1 MHRSSLTAGASFE
14 ARRTG
19 LARILFAILHP
30 RHARAASVNAEMVRL
45 MFGSRHAEIPLGDI
59 ETIDRAG
66 AGLRSAVSIRHA
78 AGDARV
84 SGLSGADANAL
95 ADAIETARCEW
106 WCRAVASRAGALR
119 PVHDRIAELA
129 DPARYLTADALR
141 DLEYDARTA
150 AGGFAVRWPE
160 ALSDAPEIRMLRDIL
175 EFLEAPDDAGAKANE
190 AFVDNE
196 LIRSRELF
204 DRLEARP
211 LTEEQRRAVVVDERR
226 NLVVAAAGGG
236 KTSVI
241 VAKAGWLVRK
251 RHRRASELLLLAF
264 ARDARREMEERMEQR
279 LGAAI
284 AREVTVCTF
293 HSLGMA
299 IIGKAEGKRP
309 ALAAAAEND
318 QKLFHLLKRIVADLF
333 TDRGFSTTIREW
345 FQEAFAP
352 YRSTHE
358 FRNWSEYYDYIRN
371 FGIRSL
377 KGETVRS
384 FEECE
389 IANFLYFHG
398 VAYEYELPMN
408 VISRPR
414 RSASTSPTSIFPNT
428 ASISSISASTPRG
441 TRRPSSTGSNI
452 GGRWSGSAASM
463 PSTARS

>member
-66 AGLRSAVSIRHA
+66 GGLRSAVSIRHA

-84 SGLSGADANAL
+84 SGLSKVDVNAL

-106 WCRAVASRAGALR
+106 WRRAVASRADALR
-119 PVHDRIAELA
+119 PVHDRIAEFA

-141 DLEYDARTA
+141 DLEDNARTA

-175 EFLEAPDDAGAKANE
+175 EFLEAPDDAGTKANE

-196 LIRSRELF
+196 LIRSREFF
-204 DRLEARP
+204 DRIEARP

-226 NLVVAAAGGG
+226 NLVVAAASGG

-251 RHRRASELLLLAF
+251 RYRRPSELLLLAF

-279 LGAAI
+279 LGAA
-284 AREVTVCTF
+284 
-293 HSLGMA
+293 
-299 IIGKAEGKRP
+299 
-309 ALAAAAEND
+309 
-318 QKLFHLLKRIVADLF
+318 
-333 TDRGFSTTIREW
+333 TTI
-345 FQEAFAP
+345 
-352 YRSTHE
+352 
-358 FRNWSEYYDYIRN
+358 
-371 FGIRSL
+371 
-377 KGETVRS
+377 
-384 FEECE
+384 
-389 IANFLYFHG
+389 
-398 VAYEYELPMN
+398 
-408 VISRPR
+408 
-414 RSASTSPTSIFPNT
+414 
-428 ASISSISASTPRG
+428 
-441 TRRPSSTGSNI
+441 
-452 GGRWSGSAASM
+452 
-463 PSTARS
+463 